1 MGPFNEHILEPDSL
15 RRYQKMKSEIVNW
28 LEEAKVHHHAPPA
41 LASELYGDASH
52 PLAAGY
58 AELARQLKDRLP

>member
-1 MGPFNEHILEPDSL
+1 
-15 RRYQKMKSEIVNW
+15 MKSEVVNW
-28 LEEAKVHHHAPPA
+28 LEEAKAPYYAPAA

-58 AELARQLKDRLP
+58 AELARQLKERLP

>member
-1 MGPFNEHILEPDSL
+1 MLEPESL
-15 RRYQKMKSEIVNW
+15 RRYQKMKSEIVSW
-28 LEEAKVHHHAPPA
+28 LEQANVLHHAPPA
-41 LASELYGDASH
+41 LASDLYGDASH